1 MYVNSPMNMRLSFT
15 AASRARSILAGLLAV
30 FSLYGANVC
39 ASPRIQHWQAPSGAQ
54 VYFVE
59 DHSLPMLDVAVN
71 FPAGSG
77 FDSADKSGLAALT
90 QGMLDNGAEGLS
102 EDDISRKLA
111 DIGAEL
117 GGNFDQDRAG
127 VSLRT
132 LSSAAERDQAL
143 DVLSRLLQ
151 HPTFPEKIVAR
162 EKERTIAA
170 LKEAET
176 KPESIAEKNFARAVY
191 GSHPYGLQ
199 PNGEVGTVSKI
210 RRADILAFY
219 RAHYSAKSAVVA
231 LMGDATRA
239 QAEAIAQQLTAQL
252 PADGASAV
260 IPPVA
265 MQIKGG
271 EQRIPHPATQSH
283 ILIGAPG
290 ISRTDP
296 DYFTLYVGNYVLGGG
311 GFVSRL
317 MEEVRE
323 KRGMAYSIYSYFMP
337 LQQPGA
343 FQIGLQTKK
352 EQADEALG
360 MVRVTLGRFIQE
372 GPSEKELQAAK
383 DNIVGGFPL
392 RVDSNR
398 KILEYLSVIGYYGL
412 PLTYLDDFTGKVEKV
427 TVAQIRDAFMR
438 RVNPDALA
446 TVMVGAP
453 EGKTKEAK

>member
-1 MYVNSPMNMRLSFT
+1 MYVKTLVLG
-15 AASRARSILAGLLAV
+15 ASLIFALPALAT
-30 FSLYGANVC
+30 
-39 ASPRIQHWQAPSGAQ
+39 PRIQHWQAPSGAQ

-77 FDSADKSGLAALT
+77 FDLPEKSGLAALT
-90 QGMLDNGAEGLS
+90 QGLLDNGADGLS

-117 GGNFDQDRAG
+117 NGNFDQDRAG

-143 DVLSRLLQ
+143 DVLARVLQ
-151 HPTFPEKIVAR
+151 HPSYPEKIVAR

-176 KPESIAEKNFARAVY
+176 KPEAIADKAFMKAVY
-191 GSHPYGLQ
+191 GSHPYGLP
-199 PNGEVGTVSKI
+199 PNGEVETVRKI
-210 RRADILAFY
+210 SRADILAFY
-219 RAHYSAKSAVVA
+219 RAHYSAKFAVVA

-239 QAEAIAQQLTAQL
+239 QAEAIAQKLTAQL
-252 PADGASAV
+252 PAGGASPV
-260 IPPVA
+260 IPPVTR
-265 MQIKGG
+265 QIKGG
-271 EQRIPHPATQSH
+271 EQRIAHPATQSH
-283 ILIGAPG
+283 ILAGAPG

-317 MEEVRE
+317 VDEVRE
-323 KRGMAYSIYSYFMP
+323 KRGMAYSTYSYFMP
-337 LQQPGA
+337 MQQPGV

-352 EQADEALG
+352 EQADEALN
-360 MVRVTLGRFIQE
+360 MVRKTLRRFIEE

-383 DNIVGGFPL
+383 DNIVGGFAL
-392 RVDSNR
+392 RIDTNK
-398 KILEYLSVIGYYGL
+398 KILDYLSMIGFYGL

-427 TVAQIRDAFMR
+427 TAAEVRDAFRR

-446 TVMVGAP
+446 TVIVGAP
-453 EGKTKEAK
+453 QAGKESGK